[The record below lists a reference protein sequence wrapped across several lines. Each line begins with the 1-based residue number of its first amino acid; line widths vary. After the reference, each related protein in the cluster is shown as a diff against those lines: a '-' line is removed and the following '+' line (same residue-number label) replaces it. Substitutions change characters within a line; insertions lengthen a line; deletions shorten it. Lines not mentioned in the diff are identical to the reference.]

1 MKNKEEVIK
10 DFKRQVHRLND
21 RLIFLE
27 RRSDR
32 YSWNRLKIFVSFLV
46 ISILAFSFAGSII
59 GWLVITVGLVLFSV
73 TVHFHNKIVY
83 AISRYKIY
91 IGLKSSNLA
100 RIKLNWENIPES
112 KGPTLNTHPF
122 EVDLDI
128 FGYKSLHRLI
138 NTSHSK
144 EGSNVLRRYL
154 LETGPKFSEV
164 IAKQHLIREL
174 TSLALFRDKFLLKA
188 VSVSRKRFNGEK
200 ILIWLNNIVK
210 VKANNSL
217 LYIISLL
224 VFSYV
229 TLFVLFSL
237 GFIQAVWL
245 LPFILYLS
253 IYTWF
258 SKKSEE
264 LFKATELISD
274 ELSKVRILFE
284 HIENI
289 PAYNKRKLKEF
300 LNSFLGSEPKPSLI
314 LRRLEKLSLMTSA
327 RGNPFMKII
336 LNALMPWDF
345 YLLINLTKSKNELK
359 KRLPVWLNT
368 LYELEALN
376 SLANF
381 AYLNPGYSFPEI
393 SENKNGKNVLY
404 SENMGHP
411 LIPFDVKV
419 TNDFSIQKKN
429 EILIITGS
437 NMSGKSTFLKTI
449 GANLCLA
456 YAGAPV
462 NADVLRVSLFRL
474 FTCIKT
480 SDSITDGISYFYAE
494 VKRLKEMLD
503 ELERSSTM
511 PLFFLIDEI
520 FRGTNNKERSI
531 GSRSY
536 LKTISRMETFG
547 IVATHDLNLIEL
559 EKEINNITNYHFREE
574 IINEKMVF
582 DYKLHPGPCPTTNA
596 IKVMQLAG
604 LPITSEK

>member
-1 MKNKEEVIK
+1 MKDKKEVIK
-10 DFKRQVHRLND
+10 YFEDQVQRLND
-21 RLIFLE
+21 RLKFLE
-27 RRSDR
+27 KRSDR
-32 YSWNRLKIFVSFLV
+32 YSWNRLKIFVSFIV
-46 ISILAFSFAGSII
+46 ISVLSFSYVGSII
-59 GWLVITVGLVLFSV
+59 GWFVTAFGLGLFSV
-73 TVHFHNKIVY
+73 TIHFHNKIVY

-91 IGLKSSNLA
+91 IRIKSSNLS

-112 KGPTLNTHPF
+112 KEPTLNTHPF

-128 FGYKSLHRLI
+128 FGNKSLHRLI

-144 EGSNVLRRYL
+144 EGSNVLRKHL
-154 LETGPKFSEV
+154 LKTDPEYSEV
-164 IAKQHLIREL
+164 IGKQQLIKEL
-174 TSLALFRDKFLLKA
+174 TPLDLFRDKFLLKA
-188 VSVSRKRFNGEK
+188 VSRKRFDGKN
-200 ILIWLNNIVK
+200 ILIWLNNIVE
-210 VKANNSL
+210 VRANSSL
-217 LYIISLL
+217 LYASSFL

-229 TLFVLFSL
+229 ILFILFSL
-237 GFIQAVWL
+237 GFIPAVWL
-245 LPFILYLS
+245 LPFILYL
-253 IYTWF
+253 IVYIWF

-264 LFKATELISD
+264 LFKATELIND
-274 ELSKVRILFE
+274 ELSKIRILFE

-289 PAYNKRKLKEF
+289 PAYNKSKLKEF
-300 LNSFLGSEPKPSLI
+300 LNSFLENKPKPSQI
-314 LRRLEKLSLMTSA
+314 LRKLEKLSLMTTA

-345 YLLINLTKSKNELK
+345 FLLINLTKCKNEL
-359 KRLPVWLNT
+359 REHLPIWLDT

-381 AYLNPGYSFPEI
+381 AYLNPEYSFPEI
-393 SENKNGKNVLY
+393 SDSKNGKSVLY
-404 SENMGHP
+404 SENIGHP
-411 LIPFDVKV
+411 LIPFDDKI
-419 TNDFSIQKKN
+419 TNDYSIQKKN
-429 EILIITGS
+429 EVLIITGS

-449 GANLCLA
+449 GVNLCLD

-474 FTCIKT
+474 FTCIKA

-494 VKRLKEMLD
+494 VKRLKEMLN
-503 ELERSSTM
+503 ELEKSSTK

-531 GSRSY
+531 GSRAY

-604 LPITSEK
+604 LPTTFEK

>member
-1 MKNKEEVIK
+1 MKKKIK
-10 DFKRQVHRLND
+10 YFEDQVQRLND
-21 RLIFLE
+21 RLKFLE
-27 RRSDR
+27 KRSDR
-32 YSWNRLKIFVSFLV
+32 YSWNRLKIFVSFIVVSVL
-46 ISILAFSFAGSII
+46 SFLYAGSII
-59 GWLVITVGLVLFSV
+59 GWFVTAFGLGLFSV

-83 AISRYKIY
+83 AISRYEIY
-91 IGLKSSNLA
+91 IRIKSSNLA

-112 KGPTLNTHPF
+112 KEPTLNIHPF
-122 EVDLDI
+122 EVDLDVI
-128 FGYKSLHRLI
+128 GDKSLHRLI

-154 LETGPKFSEV
+154 LETDPKYSEV
-164 IAKQHLIREL
+164 IEKQQLIKEL
-174 TSLALFRDKFLLKA
+174 TPLSLFRDKFLLKA

-210 VKANNSL
+210 VRANSSL
-217 LYIISLL
+217 LYISSFL

-229 TLFVLFSL
+229 ILFILFSL
-237 GFIQAVWL
+237 GFIPAVWL
-245 LPFILYLS
+245 LPFILYL
-253 IYTWF
+253 ILYTWF

-264 LFKATELISD
+264 LFKATELIND
-274 ELSKVRILFE
+274 ELSKVRTLFE
-284 HIENI
+284 HIEDI
-289 PAYNKRKLKEF
+289 PVYNKSKLKEF
-300 LNSFLGSEPKPSLI
+300 LNSFLENKQKPSL
-314 LRRLEKLSLMTSA
+314 LLKKLEKLSLMTTA

-345 YLLINLTKSKNELK
+345 YLLINLIKYKNKLK
-359 KRLPVWLNT
+359 KHLLVWLNT

-381 AYLNPGYSFPEI
+381 AYLNPEYSFPEI
-393 SENKNGKNVLY
+393 SESKNSKSVLY

-419 TNDFSIQKKN
+419 TNNFSIQKKN

-437 NMSGKSTFLKTI
+437 NMSGKSTFLKTL
-449 GANLCLA
+449 GVNMCLT

-474 FTCIKT
+474 FTCIKV
-480 SDSITDGISYFYAE
+480 SDSVTDGISYFYAE
-494 VKRLKEMLD
+494 VKRLKEMLN
-503 ELERSSTM
+503 ELEKSSSK

-531 GSRSY
+531 GSSAY

-547 IVATHDLNLIEL
+547 AIATHDLNLTEL
-559 EKEINNITNYHFREE
+559 EKEISNITNYHFREE
-574 IINEKMVF
+574 IINGKMIF
-582 DYKLHPGPCPTTNA
+582 DYRLHTGSCPTTNA

-604 LPITSEK
+604 LPITIEK